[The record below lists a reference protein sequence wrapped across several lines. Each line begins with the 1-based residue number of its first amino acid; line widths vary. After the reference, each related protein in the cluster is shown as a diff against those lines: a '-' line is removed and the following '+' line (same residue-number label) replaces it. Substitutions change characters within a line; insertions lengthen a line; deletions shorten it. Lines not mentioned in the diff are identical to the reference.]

1 MNKKILIG
9 FNSLI
14 IIGLFFFIRYGI
26 QHWRSSNP
34 YDYYQFWVV
43 GQAVRSM
50 ELDNIYSLSD
60 RIKISREFQNR
71 AKNSDSSLF
80 KGGTAKKRLNAGHC
94 GL

>member
-1 MNKKILIG
+1 MNKRILII
-9 FNSLI
+9 FNSLL
-14 IIGLFFFIRYGI
+14 IIGLLFFFKQGI
-26 QHWRSSNP
+26 QNWRSSNP

-50 ELDNIYSLSD
+50 ELGNIYSHSD
-60 RIKISREFQNR
+60 RVKISREFQNR

>member
-9 FNSLI
+9 FNTLI
-14 IIGLFFFIRYGI
+14 MIGLLFFLKHGI
-26 QHWRSSNP
+26 QNWRSSNP

-43 GQAVRSM
+43 GQAIRSM
-50 ELDNIYSLSD
+50 ELDNIYSHSD

-80 KGGTAKKRLNAGHC
+80 KGGTAKKRDL
-94 GL
+94 